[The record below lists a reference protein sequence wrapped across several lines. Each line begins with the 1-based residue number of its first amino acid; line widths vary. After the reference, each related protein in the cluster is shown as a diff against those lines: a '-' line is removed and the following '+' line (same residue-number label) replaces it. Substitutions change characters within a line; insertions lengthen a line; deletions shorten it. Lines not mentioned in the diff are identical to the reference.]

1 MTKQLGVRKMN
12 RSIWQ
17 IVALTAMLAGCSS
30 VPQFPQRAMK
40 VHIDSDGSRL
50 LTFDTNNDGKCD
62 YWQRLT
68 LTGRKDQ
75 LRFAGTDTKAQEI
88 VSLQSVDNDSVPHF
102 IIALD
107 GVPYP
112 LVQELYDQGCFR
124 LFYRPAKVVSS
135 FPGMTDLAFQRIF
148 GGRQPISYQA
158 THFDRN
164 KNRLVGGNDTYLSG
178 GAANWASML
187 DYRCSFTL
195 DAVAYI
201 MPEMVFEHELDS
213 IMDVF
218 RKTKH
223 GTAMVYSVAT
233 AGLGTRGGRE
243 AILKYLRTIDQ
254 FCEQIVYERRG
265 QVKITLLAD
274 HGHNMSGRGRV
285 TFDRLLKEAGYNLT
299 DRLEKPRDVVT
310 VQYGLVTYAD
320 FCTDDPAG
328 VARVILQEPATT
340 LAFYRSDNAIVV
352 ESLEGKA
359 IIRHSPDNDKYSYT
373 AEKDDPLQ
381 LKEIIAQLNQQGKVD
396 ADGFIDER
404 TFFDATLNHIYPDPL
419 RRVWQ
424 GLNDLTAQPADLIV
438 CLRDGWVHG
447 SSFFHAMIGGATSTH
462 GSLNQINSVTFAMT
476 MRGTL
481 PPALTLE
488 QVMPAIKTAKHD

>member
-1 MTKQLGVRKMN
+1 MVKQSGVGKMN
-12 RSIWQ
+12 KWIWHV
-17 IVALTAMLAGCSS
+17 VALAAMMAGCSS
-30 VPQFPQRAMK
+30 VPQFPQRAMR
-40 VHIDSDGSRL
+40 VQIDSDGSKL
-50 LTFDTNNDGKCD
+50 LTFDTNGDGKCD
-62 YWQRLT
+62 YWQRQNLA
-68 LTGRKDQ
+68 GRKDQ
-75 LRFAGTDTKAQEI
+75 LHFAAGDAGPDEI
-88 VSLQSVDNDSVPHF
+88 LSLQSVDNDAVPHF

-135 FPGMTDLAFQRIF
+135 FPGMTDLAFQQIF
-148 GGRQPISYQA
+148 GGSQPVSYQA
-158 THFDRN
+158 THFDRQ
-164 KNRLVGGNDTYLSG
+164 KNRLIGGNDTYLSG
-178 GAANWASML
+178 EAANWASKL
-187 DYRCSFTL
+187 NYRCSFTL
-195 DAVAYI
+195 DAVAYL

-213 IMDVF
+213 IMAVF
-218 RKTKH
+218 RKTKQ
-223 GTAMVYSVAT
+223 GTVIVYSVAT

-285 TFDRLLKEAGYNLT
+285 TFDRLLKETGYNLT
-299 DRLEKPRDVVT
+299 DRLEKPIDVVT

-320 FCTDDPAG
+320 FFTDDPAG

-340 LAFYRSDNAIVV
+340 LAFYRQGDTIVA
-352 ESLEGKA
+352 ESIEGKA

-404 TFFDATLNHIYPDPL
+404 AFFDATLNHIYPDPL

-424 GLNDLTAQPADLIV
+424 GLDDLVAQPADLIV
-438 CLRDGWVHG
+438 CLKDGWVHG
-447 SSFFHAMIGGATSTH
+447 SSFFHVMIGGATSTH
-462 GSLNQINSVTFAMT
+462 GSLNQINSVTFVMT
-476 MRGTL
+476 MRGEL
-481 PPALTLE
+481 PKALRLE
-488 QVMPAIKTAKHD
+488 EVMPALQNARHE